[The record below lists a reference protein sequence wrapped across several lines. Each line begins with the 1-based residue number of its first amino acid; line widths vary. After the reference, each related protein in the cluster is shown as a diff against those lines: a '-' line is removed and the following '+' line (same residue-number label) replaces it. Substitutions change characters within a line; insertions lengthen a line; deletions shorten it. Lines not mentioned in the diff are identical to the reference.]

1 MCDLHI
7 FLFVLCKFYGNLFE
21 TWDTYKD
28 ARALPWLLFKKLTN
42 GRISLPLESSS
53 EFCPE
58 FYSFEFIATW
68 FLFLVSLYY
77 CYLGANLCL
86 PRFWHF
92 YPTINNPRWS
102 ALLFSKQ
109 TKWTGNMSFLCKL
122 AFRFNETLPF
132 RMLFI
137 LCLLFLF
144 IIE

>member
-42 GRISLPLESSS
+42 GRISLPLESFS

-102 ALLFSKQ
+102 ALLCFPSKQ
-109 TKWTGNMSFLCKL
+109 SGQEIWVSCVNWLSALM
-122 AFRFNETLPF
+122 R
-132 RMLFI
+132 
-137 LCLLFLF
+137 LCLSECCLSYVYSSYL
-144 IIE
+144 